1 MSFGEK
7 GKGSSIED
15 TNKGKTKEMQNIQ
28 AKTKQELDTLKK
40 TLNIVIKDNPYFSDP
55 YYQKASK
62 QIGNWPYGPTPDNA
76 IKAYA
81 EKMRSKDE
89 SKAKGYV
96 DVNDLWTIAFVGN
109 EIFKGLPVK
118 LYNTFVDFYHKRTN
132 EKMTKEEID
141 FKENI
146 AQNIFPW
153 GYDIFPKMMSFVNNE
168 KKYTK
173 ETIGKLTLPMQIR
186 EDMFRKYLWLDQYS
200 NFIVESTSKPTQSKE
215 KTIYYDFNET
225 LKKKIILDTK
235 KELNTDSSFQGLI
248 NHILDD
254 TSMPLSWVYTKK
266 IENFMDGIPSHIV
279 SQLARHKV
287 WIAYDPIK
295 KERYVSYYDLRD
307 LDPQMLKN
315 NWMDLDKYNSPFE
328 IYGRIYE
335 NDFNAV
341 Q

>member
-1 MSFGEK
+1 MGFGEK
-7 GKGSSIED
+7 DKGSSVENTD
-15 TNKGKTKEMQNIQ
+15 KGKTKEIQ
-28 AKTKQELDTLKK
+28 DTQQKTQQELTDFKK
-40 TLNIVIKDNPYFSDP
+40 TLHIVIKDNPYFSDP
-55 YYQKASK
+55 YYQKATN
-62 QIGNWPYGPTPDNA
+62 QIGNWPYGATPDSA

-81 EKMRSKDE
+81 EKMKSEEKTKNE
-89 SKAKGYV
+89 GYVKAK
-96 DVNDLWTIAFVGN
+96 DLWTIAFVGN
-109 EIFKGLPVK
+109 EIFKGLPLK
-118 LYNTFVDFYHKRTN
+118 IYNTFVDLYHKRTN

-146 AQNIFPW
+146 SQKIFPW
-153 GYDIFPKMMSFVNNE
+153 GYDIFPKIMSFVNNE

-200 NFIVESTSKPTQSKE
+200 DFIVESTSKPTQSKE

-225 LKKKIILDTK
+225 LKKKIILDAK

-248 NHILDD
+248 NHILDGK
-254 TSMPLSWVYTKK
+254 SMPSTWVYTKK

-307 LDPQMLKN
+307 LDPQMLKE
-315 NWMDLDKYNSPFE
+315 NWMDIDKYNFPFE

-335 NDFNAV
+335 SDFNAV
-341 Q
+341 K